1 MKVLGIDPGTTVLGY
16 GLVATE
22 AGSLH
27 YVAHGTIAPSGVLP
41 LRLMTL
47 YDGLAAVIAQH
58 APQTVVM
65 ESPFLAKNVAS
76 ALKLGQ
82 VQGVV
87 LLAAAHAA
95 LPACTYSPM
104 EIKSAVAGYGK
115 ATKNQVQE
123 MVRRLLGFQQDL
135 SLDASDALAAAICH
149 IHTSALQDRWQQHS
163 SGVKVS

>member
-16 GLVATE
+16 GLVTSE
-22 AGSLH
+22 AGNLR
-27 YVAHGTIAPSGVLP
+27 YIAHGTIAPSGVLP
-41 LRLMTL
+41 MRLMTL
-47 YDGLAAVIAQH
+47 YDGLAAVIEQH
-58 APQTVVM
+58 APQTVAM

-104 EIKSAVAGYGK
+104 EIKSAVAGYGR
-115 ATKNQVQE
+115 ATKNQVHE
-123 MVRRLLGFQQDL
+123 MVLRLLGIRADV

-149 IHTSALQDRWQQHS
+149 IHTSASQDRWQRQS
-163 SGVKVS
+163 AGVKVS

>member
-16 GLVATE
+16 GLVADE
-22 AGSLH
+22 AGTLT
-27 YVAHGTIAPSGVLP
+27 YVAHGTIAPSGVLS

-47 YDGLAAVIAQH
+47 YEGLMSVINQY

-104 EIKSAVAGYGK
+104 EIKSAVVGYGR

-123 MVRRLLGFQQDL
+123 MVRRLLGIQHDL

-149 IHTSALQDRWQQHS
+149 IHSAALHNRWQQQAAV
-163 SGVKVS
+163 VKVN